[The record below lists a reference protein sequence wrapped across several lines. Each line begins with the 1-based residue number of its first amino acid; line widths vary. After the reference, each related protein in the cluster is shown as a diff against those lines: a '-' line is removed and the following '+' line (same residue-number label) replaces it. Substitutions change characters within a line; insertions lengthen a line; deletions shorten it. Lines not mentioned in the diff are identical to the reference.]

1 MLEFNDVDFCGRAI
15 VKDFFRSMEYSM
27 KIQSSF
33 AHFPLFSD
41 TTSNLQRSE
50 TLTRAFIC
58 RKKLIQVAK
67 QTKEEDLA
75 RDCEAA
81 RVACDRPASPYEE
94 FLLLSEAFFKATVM
108 RTFLIAFSV
117 RVT

>member
-15 VKDFFRSMEYSM
+15 VKDFFRSMECNM

-67 QTKEEDLA
+67 KTKEEDLT

-94 FLLLSEAFFKATVM
+94 FLFLSEAFFKATVM

-117 RVT
+117 RIT